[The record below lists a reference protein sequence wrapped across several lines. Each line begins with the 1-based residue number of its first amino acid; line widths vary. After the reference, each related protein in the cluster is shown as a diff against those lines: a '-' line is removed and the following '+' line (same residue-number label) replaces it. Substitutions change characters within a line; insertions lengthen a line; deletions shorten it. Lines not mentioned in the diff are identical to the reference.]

1 MTSAAPAP
9 SAPGLGRGSRGVATP
24 GRHRGHPAAA
34 LALIL
39 SASFVVVL
47 DFSIVNVALPSIE
60 REMHVTTATVQWV
73 VTAYAIAFGGLL
85 ILGGRA
91 ADLFGRRRMF
101 TAGLLV
107 FSAASLAGGL
117 ARDPALLI
125 ASRFVQGA
133 GAALVAPAALSL
145 ITTGFAEGSERNRA
159 LGLYGATASVGFV
172 AGQVLGGVLVQYT
185 SWRAVFLVN
194 VPVGLLAAALAPRL
208 LSDPRDARQAR
219 RLDAGGAALITAAIA
234 AVVYAVS
241 QSDVRGW
248 TSPVILGALGLAVAM
263 LGAFWLV
270 ERRHPDPLLPGR
282 LLRRA
287 SLRTAGSMN
296 LLLGAW
302 SAGEMLILSLY
313 FQQVLKDSPL
323 LTGLAIAPQGIVGFT
338 AGVFGARLARRIG
351 IGRVLILTSAVAA
364 AGFAVLSRLP
374 QAGHYSPLLMAV
386 TLVGFGT
393 AGTAFGT
400 MVTASGGVADGDQG
414 LVGGFINTSRQ
425 VGAAFGAALLPAV
438 AQLAAPRA
446 GAASTGGDRAAMV
459 AGAVAAGLA
468 MLVALAG
475 HRAAARGQE
484 QRAGT
489 REQRAGAREQRAGT
503 REQRTGAREQRA
515 GTRAAPHAPARIL
528 PACAAPSLRGPARA
542 APSGH
547 AQTAGARARS
557 ATITS
562 APGPDGDGAHQGC
575 MPPACQA
582 GTTDRTA
589 RREPRNF
596 HAGHRPRPQRPERS
610 PIAFGTWRLGGDGG
624 ATDEPRPAAR
634 CSGAPGS
641 SAA

>member
-1 MTSAAPAP
+1 M
-9 SAPGLGRGSRGVATP
+9 GRR
-24 GRHRGHPAAA
+24 RGHQAAA

-39 SASFVVVL
+39 SASFMVVL

-60 REMHVTTATVQWV
+60 REMHVTTSIVQWV

-101 TAGLLV
+101 IAGLLV
-107 FSAASLAGGL
+107 FSAASLSGGL
-117 ARDPALLI
+117 AHDPALLI

-145 ITTGFAEGSERNRA
+145 ITTGFTEGPERTRA

-194 VPVGLLAAALAPRL
+194 VPVGLLAAALAPLL
-208 LSDPRDARQAR
+208 LSDLGRARNTR

-241 QSDVRGW
+241 QAEVRGW
-248 TSPVILGALGLAVAM
+248 TSPVILGAFALAAVLLA
-263 LGAFWLV
+263 AFWLI
-270 ERRHPDPLLPGR
+270 ERHHADPLLPGR

-287 SLRTAGSMN
+287 NLRTAGSMN

-323 LTGLAIAPQGIVGFT
+323 QTGLAIAPQGIVGFT

-400 MVTASGGVADGDQG
+400 MVTASGGVDDGDQG
-414 LVGGFINTSRQ
+414 VVGGFINTSRQ

-438 AQLAAPRA
+438 AQLAAPGA
-446 GAASTGGDRAAMV
+446 GAASPGGDRAAML
-459 AGAVAAGLA
+459 AGGAAAGLA

-475 HRAAARGQE
+475 HRAANRDPAPPSMSPD
-484 QRAGT
+484 
-489 REQRAGAREQRAGT
+489 
-503 REQRTGAREQRA
+503 RTVPPSMSPAH
-515 GTRAAPHAPARIL
+515 AAPQRPAQAAGDHARL
-528 PACAAPSLRGPARA
+528 
-542 APSGH
+542 
-547 AQTAGARARS
+547 TA
-557 ATITS
+557 TTS
-562 APGPDGDGAHQGC
+562 APGQDSDAAHQGC

-582 GTTDRTA
+582 GTTDRTRTRPRVPARERPWRGDGPGAGTALA
-589 RREPRNF
+589 RRGEC
-596 HAGHRPRPQRPERS
+596 
-610 PIAFGTWRLGGDGG
+610 
-624 ATDEPRPAAR
+624 PAAPGPSS
-634 CSGAPGS
+634 CSG
-641 SAA
+641 